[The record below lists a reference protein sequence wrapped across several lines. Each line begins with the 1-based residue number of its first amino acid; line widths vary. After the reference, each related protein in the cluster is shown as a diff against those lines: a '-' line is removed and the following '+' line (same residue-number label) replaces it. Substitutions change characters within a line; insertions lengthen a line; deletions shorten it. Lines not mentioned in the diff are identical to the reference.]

1 MHPPAV
7 VTLFTISC
15 AVKLL
20 RFVTSEDIMTSL
32 PKKKVISIDRNSR
45 SQIAMESV
53 WSASKLLTE
62 SVGSRRKLVA
72 NRVHTTDAADANAI
86 ESRCRR

>member
-32 PKKKVISIDRNSR
+32 PKKKLSVSIEIHVVKSP
-45 SQIAMESV
+45 
-53 WSASKLLTE
+53 WSLFGQLP
-62 SVGSRRKLVA
+62 
-72 NRVHTTDAADANAI
+72 N
-86 ESRCRR
+86 C